1 MVLNIKSASFMK
13 RSLIL
18 PFLLPLALL
27 VGCQHSHKKPPVAK
41 EPKENPAVA
50 SEVEESFKQ
59 RWVEKRA
66 ADLMALGLRPD
77 LARQQAIDEFGVRYG
92 YTHAADEK

>member
-18 PFLLPLALL
+18 PLLLPLALL
-27 VGCQHSHKKPPVAK
+27 AGCKHGPSK
-41 EPKENPAVA
+41 PKENPAVA
-50 SEVEESFKQ
+50 SEIEESFKQ

-66 ADLMALGLRPD
+66 ADLVALGLRPD

-92 YTHAADEK
+92 YTHAATGK